1 MTYKDILNSG
11 DSDKKFW
18 VLIDPDKQKPEL
30 AAEFASKCEKAG
42 VDVLLVGTSL
52 TLTNRFIETVKKI
65 KNRVD
70 IPVVIFPASVNQ
82 VSPDADG
89 LLFLSLISGRNPQ
102 YLIGEHV
109 KAAPLIK
116 AYNILPVSVGYIL
129 IDSGELTAVNFMSNT
144 NPLPSKKPEIAM
156 AHALAAEYL
165 GMKTVYLE
173 SGSGAENSVPDKIVK
188 IVTDNLNIPVIVG
201 GGISNPKIAKRK
213 VKAGADILVIGT
225 AFEKN
230 RDIELIEQYRK
241 AIQ

>member
-1 MTYKDILNSG
+1 MTYKSILNSG
-11 DSDKKFW
+11 DGDKKFW
-18 VLIDPDKQKPEL
+18 VLIDPDKQKPDV
-30 AAEFASKCEKAG
+30 AVDFASKCEKAG

-52 TLTNRFIETVKKI
+52 TLTNRFNETIKKI
-65 KNRVD
+65 KNSVN

-82 VSPDADG
+82 VSPHADG

-102 YLIGEHV
+102 YLIDEHV

-116 AYNILPVSVGYIL
+116 SHNILPISVGYML

-144 NPLPSKKPEIAM
+144 NPLPANKPEIAM
-156 AHALAAEYL
+156 AHALAAEFM

-173 SGSGAENSVPDKIVK
+173 SGSGAENSVPNEIIKLVK
-188 IVTDNLNIPVIVG
+188 ENLTIPVIVG
-201 GGISNPKIAKRK
+201 GGISTPEIAAEK

-230 RDIELIEQYRK
+230 RDINLIKEYRK